1 MDTDA
6 NWTYIRRSEDVQHA
20 FWTSYVR
27 STYAL
32 CPRGPPYILTEWKY
46 YHIRNCHI
54 RKLFSYTKY
63 RAKRVILQHIIL
75 ISVDACPQTLTQIFM
90 KYNYTYLLNTFLT
103 TLPVLRLHSLLWRKY
118 DFFSDFLWHFGT
130 LRYDF
135 YIPLVISLLNFSL
148 IPYENLETRML
159 QSR

>member
-20 FWTSYVR
+20 FWTSYAR
-27 STYAL
+27 SIYAL

-63 RAKRVILQHIIL
+63 RAKKSHFTAYNSHICWCLSSNIDTNFHEVQL
-75 ISVDACPQTLTQIFM
+75 YISAKYFFDYPSSFEVTKPFMTKIWLFLRFSMAFWNIKVWLLYPTCDISTKFQPDTLW
-90 KYNYTYLLNTFLT
+90 K
-103 TLPVLRLHSLLWRKY
+103 
-118 DFFSDFLWHFGT
+118 
-130 LRYDF
+130 
-135 YIPLVISLLNFSL
+135 
-148 IPYENLETRML
+148 
-159 QSR
+159 SRD

>member
-27 STYAL
+27 SIYAL

-63 RAKRVILQHIIL
+63 RAKKSHFTAYNSHICWCLSSNIDTNL
-75 ISVDACPQTLTQIFM
+75 HEVQLYISA
-90 KYNYTYLLNTFLT
+90 KYFFDYPSSFEVTN
-103 TLPVLRLHSLLWRKY
+103 LLWRKY

>member
-20 FWTSYVR
+20 FWTSYAR
-27 STYAL
+27 SIYAL

-63 RAKRVILQHIIL
+63 RAKKSHFTAYNSHICWCLSSNIDTNL
-75 ISVDACPQTLTQIFM
+75 HEVQLYISAKYFFDYPSSFEVTKPFMMNIWLFLRFSMAFWNIF
-90 KYNYTYLLNTFLT
+90 K
-103 TLPVLRLHSLLWRKY
+103 
-118 DFFSDFLWHFGT
+118 
-130 LRYDF
+130 
-135 YIPLVISLLNFSL
+135 
-148 IPYENLETRML
+148 NLETRML